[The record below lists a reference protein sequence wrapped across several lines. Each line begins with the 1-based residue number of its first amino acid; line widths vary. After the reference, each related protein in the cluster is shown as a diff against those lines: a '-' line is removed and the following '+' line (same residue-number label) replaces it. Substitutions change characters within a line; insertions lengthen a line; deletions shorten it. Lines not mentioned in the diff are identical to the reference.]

1 MTTKKTTSKTAKTS
15 KPKKPAPKAHKAPA
29 AKRTEAKPRAAR
41 NATTGAATGTVLH
54 RKYKDRDL
62 EILVLEDGYRFEGKD
77 FSSLSALA
85 KHITGYK
92 TISGP
97 VFFKLAA
104 KTEVK

>member
-1 MTTKKTTSKTAKTS
+1 
-15 KPKKPAPKAHKAPA
+15 
-29 AKRTEAKPRAAR
+29 
-41 NATTGAATGTVLH
+41 
-54 RKYKDRDL
+54 
-62 EILVLEDGYRFEGKD
+62 
-77 FSSLSALA
+77 LSALA